1 MRETVRQAVNS
12 TLFSLSAHCMKSSG
26 LGSLAD
32 FLTFSYF
39 IYIKDTKSSNSR
51 RKHLPKDFTQL
62 LMPNANWS
70 FLLLGL

>member
-12 TLFSLSAHCMKSSG
+12 TLFSLSTHCMKSGG

-32 FLTFSYF
+32 FLMFSCLYV
-39 IYIKDTKSSNSR
+39 KDTKSSNSR
-51 RKHLPKDFTQL
+51 KKHLPKDFTQL
-62 LMPNANWS
+62 LMPKANWS